1 MKRKY
6 TNEGAFKKDLKD
18 EIAERLPDSIVTLLD
33 PTYTQGIPDIV
44 VFYKNRWAT
53 LEAKVDA
60 KAKHRPNQDLYVE
73 TMNNMSFSAFIYPE
87 NAEEVLNALAQS
99 LLN

>member
-6 TNEGAFKKDLKD
+6 TNEGEFKTDLKK
-18 EIAERLPDSIVTLLD
+18 ELERRFPDSIVTLLD
-33 PTYTQGIPDIV
+33 PTYTQGIPDIA

-60 KAKHRPNQDLYVE
+60 KATHRPNQDFYVD
-73 TMNNMSFSAFIYPE
+73 TMNSMSFSAFIYPE
-87 NAEEVLNALAQS
+87 NTEEVLNALEQS
-99 LLN
+99 LRS

>member
-6 TNEGAFKKDLKD
+6 RNEGEFKTDLK
-18 EIAERLPDSIVTLLD
+18 EELERRLPESIVTLLD
-33 PTYTQGIPDIV
+33 PTYTQGIPDIA

-53 LEAKVDA
+53 LEAKVNS
-60 KAKHRPNQDLYVE
+60 KATHRPNQDLYVE

-87 NAEEVLNALAQS
+87 NTEEVLNALEQS
-99 LLN
+99 LRN

>member
-18 EIAERLPDSIVTLLD
+18 EIAGRLPGSIVTLLD

-44 VFYKNRWAT
+44 VFYKDRWAT

-60 KAKHRPNQDLYVE
+60 NATHRPNQDFYVN
-73 TMNNMSFSAFIYPE
+73 TMNDMSFSAFIYPE
-87 NAEEVLNALAQS
+87 NTEEVLNALEQS
-99 LLN
+99 LLS